1 MGDGFKCFR
10 YCGVFGNGIFS
21 TIYLTY
27 RVKTPK
33 KSCFLKVELGN
44 GLEFGR
50 RKWTQEVRTNRFR
63 GMTLIASRTT
73 PTHLGFDRGS
83 TWPEPRDACP
93 SGFNAR
99 HCWDVKMAGLDR

>member
-10 YCGVFGNGIFS
+10 YCRVFGNGIFS

-33 KSCFLKVELGN
+33 KSCFLEMDWN
-44 GLEFGR
+44 LEGGSGR
-50 RKWTQEVRTNRFR
+50 KRQEVRTNRFR

-73 PTHLGFDRGS
+73 PTHLGLGI
-83 TWPEPRDACP
+83 
-93 SGFNAR
+93 
-99 HCWDVKMAGLDR
+99 